1 MVQALSA
8 IATTFLTVAL
18 ISVTWWYVRL
28 TKTIAET
35 MKRQLAAGAQPVVA
49 LDLVQSGTRF
59 TLGRPVQVSGAL
71 SITNRG
77 QQPIKIC
84 SVTVLVRFKNPAQ
97 HYSQVPYAIT
107 QRDNRVLIPGDPP
120 QIQRFVLFTGAEA
133 EGFDDCS
140 LACGIDCTDLAGISE
155 HSFFFDR
162 EGGLRHYFGFR
173 KPVSRFLRMRLRLSK
188 VVASL
193 SGLKRHADP
202 RVEFEKLGDNPTE
215 PRKKPD

>member
-1 MVQALSA
+1 
-8 IATTFLTVAL
+8 
-18 ISVTWWYVRL
+18 
-28 TKTIAET
+28 

-59 TLGRPVQVSGAL
+59 TSGKPVEVSGAL

-84 SVTVLVRFKNPAQ
+84 SATVLVRFKNPAH

-107 QRDNRVLIPGDPP
+107 QRDNLVLMPDDPP
-120 QIQRFVLFTGAEA
+120 QIQRFVLFTATEA
-133 EGFDDCS
+133 EGFNDCS

-173 KPVSRFLRMRLRLSK
+173 KPLSWFLRMRLRLSR
-188 VVASL
+188 VVAFL
-193 SGLKRHADP
+193 VGLKRHADLWA
-202 RVEFEKLGDNPTE
+202 EFENVGSNSPE